1 MAGPL
6 EGRTAIVTGAG
17 RGIGRGIAV
26 ELAREGAQVVV
37 ASRSQGSIDETLAEI
52 AAGGGIGVGQ
62 VCDVGDRD
70 HIERAVAGAV
80 DRFGGLEILVNNAQS
95 FGTAEQPAPTPV
107 ITPLEDFNDGEWD
120 RTFATGPTAT
130 YHFMKAAFP
139 HLKASGAG
147 RIINFGSYWG
157 QVGYE
162 GSAAYNAAKEA
173 IRGLTRTAA
182 REWGRYGITANV
194 INPAIASDA
203 LKSFVANQ
211 PEQAQRAVET
221 IPMRRYGDIYADGGR
236 LAVFLASDD
245 AGFLTGM
252 TFQAD
257 GGLFMA
263 P

>member
-1 MAGPL
+1 MAGL
-6 EGRTAIVTGAG
+6 LAGRTAIVTGAG

-26 ELAREGAQVVV
+26 ELAREGANVVV

-52 AAGGGIGVGQ
+52 VAAGGTAIGQ
-62 VCDVGDRD
+62 VCDVGNRD
-70 HIERAVAGAV
+70 DIMSAVAGAAE
-80 DRFGGLEILVNNAQS
+80 RFGGLDILVNNAQS
-95 FGTAEQPAPTPV
+95 FGTAAQPAPTPV
-107 ITPLEDFNDGEWD
+107 ITPLEDFNDDEWH

-130 YHFMKAAFP
+130 YFFMKAAFP

-182 REWGRYGITANV
+182 REWGKYGITANV

-203 LKSFVANQ
+203 LKTFVANQ
-211 PEQAQRAVET
+211 PEQAQKAVET
-221 IPMRRYGDIYADGGR
+221 IPLRRYGDIYSDGGR
-236 LAVFLASDD
+236 LAVFLAGDD
-245 AGFLTGM
+245 ASFLTGM

-257 GGLFMA
+257 GGLFMS